1 MKRNTFINILIKK
14 KYIFTDTGENIIIH
28 GVDPT
33 KRLNST
39 QTYYEIDLGNLKEIP
54 PGVIFD
60 EEIETIRMSEIS
72 LLDIPK
78 DTLFLKANNPIDSSS
93 NILLKNGSEYRSD
106 WIKNMGFNIERIS
119 PVRMLQIIVKRMGR
133 SL

>member
-1 MKRNTFINILIKK
+1 MKRYTFIRILAKK
-14 KYIFTDTGENIIIH
+14 KYLFTDTGENIIIH

-33 KRLNST
+33 KKLNSI

-60 EEIETIRMSEIS
+60 EEIETIRMRGMSP
-72 LLDIPK
+72 LDIPK
-78 DTLFLKANNPIDSSS
+78 DTLFLNANNLIE
-93 NILLKNGSEYRSD
+93 LKKGSEYQSD
-106 WIKNMGFNIERIS
+106 WIENMGFNIEGIS
-119 PVRMLQIIVKRMGR
+119 PVKMLQIIVKRMGR

>member
-1 MKRNTFINILIKK
+1 MKRDTFIKILAKK
-14 KYIFTDTGENIIIH
+14 KYLFTDTGENIIIH

-33 KRLNST
+33 KKLNSI

-60 EEIETIRMSEIS
+60 EEIETIRMSGMS
-72 LLDIPK
+72 PLDIPK
-78 DTLFLKANNPIDSSS
+78 DTLFLNANNLIE
-93 NILLKNGSEYRSD
+93 LKKGSEYQSD
-106 WIKNMGFNIERIS
+106 WIENMGFNIEGIS
-119 PVRMLQIIVKRMGR
+119 PVKMLQIIVKRMGR